1 MVGITKDGVIV
12 EIADPDE
19 VMLQIAYSLKDAIA
33 LDIMPF
39 VHIQANEVEEK
50 L

>member
-1 MVGITKDGVIV
+1 MVGITRDGVIV
-12 EIADPDE
+12 RIADPDE

-39 VHIQANEVEEK
+39 VHIQANEFVEK

>member
-39 VHIQANEVEEK
+39 VHIQANK
-50 L
+50 LKKKL